1 MRVGAMVQEHGLR
14 YAPHTGFSCGV
25 AQVASLHLAAAVPA
39 LERLEWMFIKEN
51 PLAEIFE
58 EPLPQPQGGVIAMP
72 TRPGLGLTLDR
83 TKLKKYRIH

>member
-1 MRVGAMVQEHGLR
+1 MRVGAMVQERGLR

-83 TKLKKYRIH
+83 TKLKKYQIN